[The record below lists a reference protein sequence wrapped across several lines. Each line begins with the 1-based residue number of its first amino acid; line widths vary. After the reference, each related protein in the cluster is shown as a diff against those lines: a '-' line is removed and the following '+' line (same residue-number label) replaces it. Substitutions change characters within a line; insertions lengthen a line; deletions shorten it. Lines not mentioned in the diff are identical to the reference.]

1 MIRPKPI
8 AAFFCGASCGLYLGC
23 VPPGTICEDCRG
35 ARVYRR
41 GDPVRAEDA
50 CGEMDEHTDA
60 ERAGVRGML

>member
-1 MIRPKPI
+1 MSAHPKPL
-8 AAFFCGASCGLYLGC
+8 AGFFCPCGLYLGC

-41 GDPVRAEDA
+41 GDPVRADDA
-50 CGEMDEHTDA
+50 RGELDGHTDA